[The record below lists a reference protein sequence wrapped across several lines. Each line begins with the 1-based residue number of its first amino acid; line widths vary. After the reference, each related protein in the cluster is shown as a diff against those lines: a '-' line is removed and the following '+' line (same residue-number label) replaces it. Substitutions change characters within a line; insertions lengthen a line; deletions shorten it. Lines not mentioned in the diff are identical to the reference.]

1 LALTQNKT
9 SCLTTAFPKNPIRV
23 FGRVSLAI
31 LLSLLFSDS
40 CMPKCK
46 ETLLQVKQRLTREQR
61 LRTEKRLRE
70 LLEPEQL
77 AVTEDHL
84 EDSDSELEVTLTSHS
99 KSTVSSQ
106 VILILFVCIAWIA
119 VVAYVFWFN
128 RSHICY
134 RI

>member
-1 LALTQNKT
+1 
-9 SCLTTAFPKNPIRV
+9 
-23 FGRVSLAI
+23 
-31 LLSLLFSDS
+31 
-40 CMPKCK
+40 MPAKRKCK
-46 ETLLQVKQRLTREQR
+46 ETLKQVRDRLTREQR
-61 LRTEKRLRE
+61 LRTERRIRE

-77 AVTEDHL
+77 AVTEEHL

-99 KSTVSSQ
+99 KSTASSQ
-106 VILILFVCIAWIA
+106 VILILIVCIAWIA

>member
-1 LALTQNKT
+1 
-9 SCLTTAFPKNPIRV
+9 
-23 FGRVSLAI
+23 
-31 LLSLLFSDS
+31 
-40 CMPKCK
+40 MPKCK

-61 LRTEKRLRE
+61 NRTEKRLRE

-84 EDSDSELEVTLTSHS
+84 EDSDPELEVTLTSHS
-99 KSTVSSQ
+99 KLTATSQ